1 MENGCLYRPK
11 FNVHRCDINL
21 FTWMQTQNS
30 IPTWRGAND
39 FANHNILEET
49 KLLGK
54 FDNLWNRFS
63 ILLSHIYCWWTSK
76 YINRCFVC
84 KLHTSI
90 RDSVRHLEST
100 VIPLIFRNVKDSL
113 FLLELCDLI
122 VPDII
127 LERNN

>member
-1 MENGCLYRPK
+1 MEYVFYLA
-11 FNVHRCDINL
+11 V
-21 FTWMQTQNS
+21 T
-30 IPTWRGAND
+30 
-39 FANHNILEET
+39 
-49 KLLGK
+49 
-54 FDNLWNRFS
+54 
-63 ILLSHIYCWWTSK
+63 HIIGELPK

-122 VPDII
+122 VPDIT
-127 LERNN
+127 LEMNN